1 MKKAII
7 LLSGGMD
14 SCVSA
19 SCAKQDGFKLSFLH
33 INYGQKT
40 EQKELESFNAI
51 ADFFNVTDRLI
62 IDMQYF
68 SEIGG
73 SSLTDSNIDVAKGN
87 LENKKIPISY
97 VPFRNANILSA
108 ATSWAEIINA
118 KVIYIGAVEED
129 SSGYP
134 DCRRTFYDAFE
145 KSIEEGTR
153 PDTSIKIIS
162 PLIHLSKK
170 EIILKGIE
178 LKSPLEL
185 TWSCYKNENKPCQKC
200 DSCLLRERG
209 FRQVHIPD
217 PILI

>member
-1 MKKAII
+1 
-7 LLSGGMD
+7 
-14 SCVSA
+14 
-19 SCAKQDGFKLSFLH
+19 
-33 INYGQKT
+33 
-40 EQKELESFNAI
+40 
-51 ADFFNVTDRLI
+51 
-62 IDMQYF
+62 MQYF
-68 SEIGG
+68 SQIGG
-73 SSLTDSNIDVAKGN
+73 SSLTDSNINIAKGN
-87 LENKKIPISY
+87 LENKEIPNSY

-108 ATSWAEIINA
+108 ATSWAEIIDA
-118 KVIYIGAVEED
+118 KTIYIGAVEED

-145 KSIEEGTR
+145 KSIDEGTK

-170 EIILKGIE
+170 EIILKGIKLE
-178 LKSPLEL
+178 SPLEL

-209 FRQVHIPD
+209 FRQANIPD